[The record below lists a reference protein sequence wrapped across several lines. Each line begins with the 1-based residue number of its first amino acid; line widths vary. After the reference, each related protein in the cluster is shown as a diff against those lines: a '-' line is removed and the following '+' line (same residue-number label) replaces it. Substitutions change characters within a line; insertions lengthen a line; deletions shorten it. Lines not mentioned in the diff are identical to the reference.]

1 MLAGGRLL
9 ITAEDAELFVV
20 PVSTEG
26 DSDAPAGVLP
36 VFDGVDEGPSTTG
49 GEAGVTSTVSVT
61 VISGITVAPGPEI
74 VEPLVSKLPP
84 VTPIPE
90 RATVMVPASGS
101 SVGMSKES

>member
-1 MLAGGRLL
+1 MVTG
-9 ITAEDAELFVV
+9 AEALGVV
-20 PVSTEG
+20 PVSPEVCSG
-26 DSDAPAGVLP
+26 APAGVVPAL
-36 VFDGVDEGPSTTG
+36 DGVDAGPSITG

-84 VTPIPE
+84 VTPIPD

-101 SVGMSKES
+101 SVGMPKES